1 MKTFFT
7 RFYILFFLTMI
18 FPAHISFAQET
29 IARITKLTGDVKI
42 KKITDPTFTSVSPG
56 YAVSSG
62 DVMNVGKDSYCMVIF
77 IDDKS
82 VLKIREDT
90 QFQFMDT
97 KNTRTIDIEFG
108 KILHDVKKEKTK
120 DFRVETPVS
129 VASVK
134 GTEFWSVI
142 NQMGFDKFYGLEG
155 VVEVFNEI
163 SGQSVSLGAGEM
175 TLSTASG
182 QVLTS
187 PADPEEVPEDPEQEV
202 EDIDEEPESI
212 EEETPEEIIEEPA
225 ETLFEEDPIEQLEE
239 TLEQPEESADEIIE
253 EEVEEQEVEEEPIDE
268 SQTDTPKPFDMGLGI
283 GSVTIDDQIY
293 NQLAFRPELNFGK
306 LGIGLDLVFYVDQD
320 GNIRKDEW
328 DETSDLID
336 KFLFIRYGEKS
347 DPFWLKIGS
356 LENVTLGYGG
366 LISSYSNMMEFPSIR
381 RVGFNGGNNFGS
393 FGTEIFMSNI
403 KDFSRGGTLL
413 GLRGT
418 YKVSESLPITIGIN
432 YVSDSNQFSG
442 LKDRDGDS
450 YPDIF
455 DDFPDSSNIWND
467 SDKDGIPD
475 PHANLD
481 SSRWDIDADGD
492 NIFDELDDSL
502 FLRPTPF
509 SIEENKSKA
518 SGFSLDIGYPII
530 NSDRLSLILYSEYN
544 TLSFPSVATD
554 QFNRIERKGSGITVP
569 GMRASLF
576 GFINLSLEYRIKNN
590 YYIPQFFDQAY
601 DLNRVVPVYSNNN
614 TSVFTKDMLVFSD
627 SSSSINSSGYYGSI
641 GFDLLNLASFNA
653 SYANMVADTTKFRSF
668 SSMLIINAENIPKL
682 SEARAFYQRNND
694 INPFDF
700 ENPSINTVLGYRV
713 GYEVAPGVSLVWDY
727 RQFYRDLGTGLEPV
741 EQTTIETV
749 FNF

>member
-212 EEETPEEIIEEPA
+212 EEETPEEVIEEPA

-239 TLEQPEESADEIIE
+239 TLDQPEESADEIIE
-253 EEVEEQEVEEEPIDE
+253 EVVNKI
-268 SQTDTPKPFDMGLGI
+268 K
-283 GSVTIDDQIY
+283 
-293 NQLAFRPELNFGK
+293 
-306 LGIGLDLVFYVDQD
+306 
-320 GNIRKDEW
+320 
-328 DETSDLID
+328 
-336 KFLFIRYGEKS
+336 
-347 DPFWLKIGS
+347 KIGK
-356 LENVTLGYGG
+356 N
-366 LISSYSNMMEFPSIR
+366 
-381 RVGFNGGNNFGS
+381 
-393 FGTEIFMSNI
+393 TE
-403 KDFSRGGTLL
+403 G
-413 GLRGT
+413 
-418 YKVSESLPITIGIN
+418 
-432 YVSDSNQFSG
+432 
-442 LKDRDGDS
+442 
-450 YPDIF
+450 
-455 DDFPDSSNIWND
+455 
-467 SDKDGIPD
+467 
-475 PHANLD
+475 A
-481 SSRWDIDADGD
+481 
-492 NIFDELDDSL
+492 
-502 FLRPTPF
+502 
-509 SIEENKSKA
+509 
-518 SGFSLDIGYPII
+518 
-530 NSDRLSLILYSEYN
+530 ILYE
-544 TLSFPSVATD
+544 
-554 QFNRIERKGSGITVP
+554 
-569 GMRASLF
+569 
-576 GFINLSLEYRIKNN
+576 
-590 YYIPQFFDQAY
+590 
-601 DLNRVVPVYSNNN
+601 
-614 TSVFTKDMLVFSD
+614 
-627 SSSSINSSGYYGSI
+627 
-641 GFDLLNLASFNA
+641 
-653 SYANMVADTTKFRSF
+653 
-668 SSMLIINAENIPKL
+668 
-682 SEARAFYQRNND
+682 
-694 INPFDF
+694 
-700 ENPSINTVLGYRV
+700 
-713 GYEVAPGVSLVWDY
+713 
-727 RQFYRDLGTGLEPV
+727 
-741 EQTTIETV
+741 
-749 FNF
+749 